1 MIFPCGLFS
10 LRNCFV
16 ILKRVFMSPLH
27 AASSTFVAISLT
39 NFLLFLLASLLLF
52 LSFRRYFSWRLDLT
66 RIDLEV
72 LIVSFSFL
80 LWSGALKVSPDI
92 RGLFFLL
99 RIPKTFLAVWTWKMF
114 YLTSTGHVSSL
125 PSLSSLPNI
134 SVKFVVQPYNNIIL
148 IILFRSHAIGLNTS
162 RARISPS

>member
-114 YLTSTGHVSSL
+114 YLTSTGHVSSFL
-125 PSLSSLPNI
+125 ALSYKRTYMHAYFIEPLPNWSFQGTI
-134 SVKFVVQPYNNIIL
+134 SD
-148 IILFRSHAIGLNTS
+148 S
-162 RARISPS
+162 R